1 VNTSQ
6 QVGGSIG
13 TALLNTIA
21 ASATTGW
28 IAAHA
33 TTAGASAA
41 DAAQAAAHG
50 YVTAFWWG
58 PRDHAPGRAPGRRP
72 GPGWQPHARPGRR
85 RREHRGVHPPRRD
98 PLSLWVPGTRLTP
111 AHLLL
116 LRRWRPE

>member
-1 VNTSQ
+1 MVNTSQ

-50 YVTAFWWG
+50 YVTAFWW
-58 PRDHAPGRAPGRRP
+58 ALAIMLLAALQVAALVRAGNRTP
-72 GPGWQPHARPGRR
+72 
-85 RREHRGVHPPRRD
+85 D
-98 PLSLWVPGTRLTP
+98 PAGADESTGASTLPVVT
-111 AHLLL
+111 H
-116 LRRWRPE
+116 